1 MHKFYF
7 RFLFCT
13 NFVGIGT
20 ELLNEVQHEMRE
32 DKEKAVRDAVSRKLI
47 LCLKSY
53 KFSFITSF
61 VSPRQQQYNHNPMIC
76 GGSSMTCS
84 VIWNNLLITQV
95 IPGTNCPVKFGTTF
109 CH

>member
-47 LCLKSY
+47 HYLKSY
-53 KFSFITSF
+53 KFSLITSLM
-61 VSPRQQQYNHNPMIC
+61 SPRQQQFYPSNDL
-76 GGSSMTCS
+76 
-84 VIWNNLLITQV
+84 WR
-95 IPGTNCPVKFGTTF
+95 
-109 CH
+109 

>member
-53 KFSFITSF
+53 I
-61 VSPRQQQYNHNPMIC
+61 VC
-76 GGSSMTCS
+76 
-84 VIWNNLLITQV
+84 V
-95 IPGTNCPVKFGTTF
+95 TTTTTV
-109 CH
+109 

>member
-53 KFSFITSF
+53 KFS
-61 VSPRQQQYNHNPMIC
+61 
-76 GGSSMTCS
+76 
-84 VIWNNLLITQV
+84 
-95 IPGTNCPVKFGTTF
+95 
-109 CH
+109 